1 MSRRQRQ
8 FQPKTKNKSHLLI
21 GPANPVE
28 HTLVWV
34 LRMAILFPA
43 GYAALERDWLRALV
57 LVAVAGGHIAAY
69 WGLARLCP
77 ARWKGWGWTA
87 VDTIFAGWAFWG
99 TGSNPI
105 QAALWGCSL
114 IGLLAARLDLG
125 PALASSGIVWLLF
138 VLSGSTLWTPG
149 SGSFWLVFIGSLMIY
164 LTLTLIVHSSQ
175 GQLNRVPSQ
184 SDPDERLEH
193 KPPAQMEEWT
203 ALQHIAREL
212 TATLDRDHILQ
223 VVLESAVQTT
233 QAVRGFVMI
242 KEPTSGQFTIRAA
255 HGGSTEEQQVLENLD
270 PMHCRLTREALE
282 SRRAQLMNDVR
293 IESDATWS
301 QADVRSSLAIPILYE
316 GETVGLIHLQHT
328 RAEAF
333 GPEDLNFVQALAE
346 QASIAIGNAMRYEE
360 QVQLNAALRR
370 RSEQMSSLLQ
380 VSHKLRADV
389 PLEEI
394 LEEIAYAIQET
405 VGFNYVVINVIKG
418 TPPMVHRVAAAGVP
432 LAMFEEM
439 KAVVQPA
446 ERYERL
452 FREEYRQG
460 LCYFFPFQKQQDWES
475 EVHTLVPMPAI
486 REWHEGQ
493 WHPDDMLLAPL
504 RGAGGRLL
512 GYISVDGPRDGQRP
526 SRSTLEVLSIFANQ
540 AAIAVENARLF
551 EQLQQRVQELATVN
565 EIGWA
570 INSALQLDDLLQ
582 TVHRQV
588 GRVLDTTS
596 FLVAVHEQDSDEWEL
611 AYALKNDQPQP
622 PARYKLE
629 EGLIGYMIRTR
640 QPVLFHN
647 TNEQM
652 AFYEAHGIDPPE
664 EWAQSWMGVPLIV
677 ADQVVGVMAVQSY
690 DQAGLYGEQ
699 ELGLLST
706 IAAQVAVAVR
716 NAQLYRRIVNLSSE
730 LEDRV
735 EARTRD
741 LAEALRELTI
751 QRDRA
756 ETLYRIT
763 SELGAMFDL
772 QRVLQHALQLFAEAL
787 GIQYGT
793 ITLLDQETGYLHLR
807 AALGPDEERAKRGER
822 TPLRSGVGLAG
833 WILDHRTAVLVPDIA
848 QDPRWIEINGAPLNV
863 RSVIA
868 APLAL
873 GGGDILG
880 VITLGHPQI
889 GYFTE
894 DHLRLVT
901 AAAAQIA
908 VAVNNSDLYSYI
920 TEQADQ
926 LGKMLQVLRAE
937 AAKNRAILESIADG
951 VVVLGPNGQVL
962 LVNPVAEE
970 LLGFSAEQIEG
981 RHFRFMLG
989 LGTTPSQCEFAQA
1002 LYYELRTRLESKD
1015 ESQLLQSGIV
1025 RLEAGNR
1032 VLAVHIT
1039 PLITASGE
1047 PPGLVAAL
1055 RDISREA
1062 EVERLKNEFISTVS
1076 HELRTPM
1083 TSIKGYTD
1091 LLFLG
1096 MAGGLTDA
1104 QRSFLQIIKSNA
1116 DRLTALVNDILD
1128 ISRIETGRLRLNIEP
1143 LDLSQIITDAVIAF
1157 QEQYRE
1163 KDLTLEWQALPD
1175 LPQVRG
1181 DAARVT
1187 QILNNLLANAWQ
1199 YTPGGGRV
1207 RISVQPTEGFVQVDV
1222 SDTGIGISPDD
1233 IGRIFDRF
1241 YRVDHPLVR
1250 EVRGTGLGLSIVK
1263 MFVELLGGQIWVE
1276 SKLGEGSTF
1285 SFTLPRTV
1293 HRTPEI
1299 PPELLTPESPTV
1311 SGRRSKILVVEDDP
1325 DLALL
1330 MRRHLELEGYQV
1342 LLAGSGEDALW
1353 LAREEQPQ
1361 VITLDIMLP
1370 GQDGFDLLEQLKKDP
1385 VTAPIPVILV
1395 SILNHAEEGY
1405 ALGAVDYVVKPFDE
1419 EKLLHSVRQV
1429 LSRAGTGPADR
1440 VLVVDDDPDILDF
1453 LKQALTFHGYQ
1464 VWTALEGRGALDLV
1478 QQHRPDLIL
1487 LDPKMPGLDGYEVIR
1502 ELKGNEATRSIPI
1515 VVITASPVDKEKDR
1529 VQVLSMGADQYL
1541 TKPLSVQIVLDEI
1554 KKAITAR
1561 RSDQKIAS
1569 QPQ

>member
-1 MSRRQRQ
+1 MSK
-8 FQPKTKNKSHLLI
+8 FDLLAWPKS
-21 GPANPVE
+21 PVE
-28 HTLVWV
+28 KTLVWV
-34 LRMAILFPA
+34 LRMAILFAAGPA
-43 GYAALERDWLRALV
+43 LWERDWLRVVALV
-57 LVAVAGGHIAAY
+57 AIVGGHVAAY
-69 WGLARLCP
+69 WGLGRLCP
-77 ARWKGWGWTA
+77 ARWKDWGWTG
-87 VDTIFAGWAFWG
+87 VDIALGGWAFWG
-99 TGSNPI
+99 TGGGPI
-105 QAALWGCSL
+105 QAGFWGCCL
-114 IGLLAARLDLG
+114 IGLIASRLDLG
-125 PALASSGIVWLLF
+125 PALAVNGIVWLLF
-138 VLSGSTLWTPG
+138 ILSGSTLWPLE
-149 SGSFWLVFIGSLMIY
+149 SGSLWPVFMGSLIIY
-164 LTLTLIVHSSQ
+164 LTLTLIAHSSRDR
-175 GQLNRVPSQ
+175 LNRDLQ
-184 SDPDERLEH
+184 ADRDERLKL
-193 KPPAQMEEWT
+193 KPPVQMKEWM

-212 TATLDRDHILQ
+212 TATLERDHILR
-223 VVLESAVQTT
+223 VVLESAVQIT
-233 QAVRGFVMI
+233 QAVRGYVMLR
-242 KEPTSGQFTIRAA
+242 EPTTGQFTLRAA
-255 HGGSTEEQQVLENLD
+255 HGDLAEEGRALESLDPMLYRLTQQVLESGN
-270 PMHCRLTREALE
+270 PQLTTDVGSE
-282 SRRAQLMNDVR
+282 SHTA
-293 IESDATWS
+293 WS
-301 QADVRSSLAIPILYE
+301 QTDVRSAMAVPIFYE
-316 GETVGLIHLQHT
+316 GEIVGLIHLQHT
-328 RAEAF
+328 MAEAF
-333 GPEDLNFVQALAE
+333 CPEDLAFVQALAE

-360 QVQLNAALRR
+360 QVQLNAALRH

-418 TPPMVHRVAAAGVP
+418 NPPMVYRTAAAGVP

-446 ERYERL
+446 ERYERI

-460 LCYFFPFQKQQDWES
+460 LCYFFPFQKQQEWES

-504 RGAGGRLL
+504 RGSGGRLL
-512 GYISVDGPRDGQRP
+512 GYISVDGPRDGKRP
-526 SRSTLEVLSIFANQ
+526 SRSTLEALSIFANQ

-551 EQLQQRVQELATVN
+551 EQLQQRVHELATVN

-588 GRVLDTTS
+588 SRVLDTAS
-596 FLVAVHEQDSDEWEL
+596 FLVAIHEQGSDEWEL
-611 AYALKNDQPQP
+611 AYALKDGQPEP

-640 QPVLFHN
+640 QPVLFHSAQ
-647 TNEQM
+647 EQA
-652 AFYEAHGIDPPE
+652 AFYEENEIEPPD
-664 EWAQSWMGVPLIV
+664 EWAQSWMGVPLVV

-690 DQAGLYGEQ
+690 EHKGLYGDQ
-699 ELGLLST
+699 ELALLST

-716 NAQLYRRIVNLSSE
+716 NAQLYRRIVNLSNE

-735 EARTRD
+735 EARTQD
-741 LAEALRELTI
+741 LAEALNELTV

-793 ITLLDQETGYLHLR
+793 ITLLDQETGYLHLK
-807 AALGPDEERAKRGER
+807 AALGPDEERARKGER
-822 TPLRSGVGLAG
+822 TPLRRGVGLAG
-833 WILDHRTAVLVPDIA
+833 WILEYRIPALVSDIA
-848 QDPRWIEINGAPLNV
+848 QDPRWIEINGPTLNI

-880 VITLGHPQI
+880 VITLGHPQV

-926 LGKMLQVLRAE
+926 LGRMLQVLRAE

-951 VVVLGPNGQVL
+951 VLVLDQDGQVL
-962 LVNPVAEE
+962 LVNPAAEE
-970 LLGFSAEQIEG
+970 LLGFSAEQIE
-981 RHFRFMLG
+981 RQHFRFMLG
-989 LGTTPSQCEFAQA
+989 LGSTPSQWEFAQA
-1002 LYYELRTRLESKD
+1002 LYHELRTRLERKD
-1015 ESQLLQSGIV
+1015 ASQPLQSGVV

-1032 VLAVHIT
+1032 VLVVHIT
-1039 PLITASGE
+1039 PLVTASGE
-1047 PPGLVAAL
+1047 APGLVAAL

-1128 ISRIETGRLRLNIEP
+1128 ISRIETGRLRLTIES
-1143 LDLSQIITDAVIAF
+1143 LNLGQIIADTVVAF

-1163 KDLTLEWQALPD
+1163 KALTLEWEIPAD
-1175 LPQVRG
+1175 LPEVRG

-1207 RISVQPTEGFVQVDV
+1207 RVSARPVDGFVQVDV
-1222 SDTGIGISPDD
+1222 ADSGIGISPDD

-1276 SKLGEGSTF
+1276 SEPGVGSTF

-1293 HRTPEI
+1293 HPTSEI
-1299 PPELLTPESPTV
+1299 PSELLTSEFSTV
-1311 SGRRSKILVVEDDP
+1311 SGSRTKILVVEDDR
-1325 DLALL
+1325 DLALQ
-1330 MRRHLELEGYQV
+1330 MRQHLESEGYQV

-1353 LAREEQPQ
+1353 LAREEHPLL
-1361 VITLDIMLP
+1361 ITLDIMLP
-1370 GQDGFDLLEQLKKDP
+1370 DRDGFDLLEHLKKDP

-1419 EKLLHSVRQV
+1419 EKLLRSVRQV
-1429 LSRAGTGPADR
+1429 LSGAVTGQAGR
-1440 VLVVDDDPDILDF
+1440 VLAVDDDPDILTF
-1453 LKQALTFHGYQ
+1453 LKQALSFHGYE
-1464 VWTALEGRGALDLV
+1464 VWTASEGQEALDLV
-1478 QQHRPDLIL
+1478 QQRQPDLIL
-1487 LDPKMPGLDGYEVIR
+1487 LDLKMPGLDGYEVIR
-1502 ELKGNEATRSIPI
+1502 KLRENEATRPIPI
-1515 VVITASPVDKEKDR
+1515 VVITASPVDKERDR

-1541 TKPLSVQIVLDEI
+1541 TKPLSVQMLLDEI
-1554 KKAITAR
+1554 KKAIAAK
-1561 RSDQKIAS
+1561 RSA
-1569 QPQ
+1569 QPMTGRPQ